1 MADDDDRD
9 FLGHEPT
16 PAELRRLLA
25 TLDPGDETGLHIR
38 LLLTRL
44 LPESDF
50 AEAIGHGE
58 AALAR
63 AGTDF
68 ALRFDL
74 RCELPSRYE
83 RQWESTG
90 SVTDLGHA
98 IGHLSE
104 LAPFF
109 DWAPPLTT
117 LGRLLLAR
125 NEAQRS
131 KDDVE
136 AAVKWLRAAQT
147 MPEADHETQAFL
159 GIALQLRD
167 EGDREA
173 LPLLRDLLANDEL
186 DEPLLDLVTHRLAR
200 LHFNQ
205 HVTSPASLAKLA
217 ALDTAIQH
225 ARSGDPDDPEQVF
238 DLAQMLSRRFS
249 ISMDESDRREAIVLL
264 ERLPP
269 EAMSEFGAGLR
280 ADELSEL
287 YVTYCR
293 NGGPA
298 DVATAIG
305 KLEALKDSGPDESEL
320 VRLALAEAYSIRRSA
335 RQKDVERLLEL
346 LDALPDEEA
355 FIRSWQALARAELAL
370 TGHLADGDPADVSDQ
385 LWRTARANVG
395 DHKTMLTF
403 LVAGTHVLARRH
415 RLHTGDW
422 SPLGAMPDFD
432 AVTGSR
438 HLARMRRWAEVLP
451 EDIAERDEL
460 LASIAILRSHLCGRV
475 SGPDAVEE
483 LDEQQATIEELSKV
497 AVLLRPDD
505 PLRLALRLQL
515 ALQRMNRAAVLG
527 DPPGLE
533 KVLRSLEKLLADCP
547 RGHPLVALVK
557 VLLGT
562 ALLHRHNQFELP
574 VDLQSVRELLLT
586 ADPGDQLDE
595 PIWALAR
602 FTLAR
607 TEVLLGAQTCDQD
620 VLDRGVLRHRE
631 ILDRLALGDTGRH
644 DAVCGLAWSLLIRYL
659 TAGDAADLRAAAEHL
674 QDVRSM
680 PRSENAIY
688 EFHDLE
694 MLETM
699 IGVVGGTDQALE
711 DVLGLG
717 ELLSP
722 EAGTSAEAS
731 AALARLRE
739 ATTGFGPYPEAFRTY
754 LEVIENLRT
763 SNLSAIRD
771 AVQKLKTAAGEE
783 VAEWQTGA
791 VITTMASMAALAVH
805 RTSGDPAALD
815 ESVELLEK
823 SLSDGLLEVPVA
835 LGRIDPLLEAWWLRG
850 TEADI
855 DAAVSTGNSIL
866 RRYARQI
873 LIQRDLADC
882 TFLAA
887 AAAATAVD
895 WARRCVERN
904 RLEPAFTM
912 LEIGRTLRLH
922 AATNL
927 PAALREPAT
936 PVATPESARAKAI
949 TGAEASAIAGGRVT
963 IPDDMRR
970 RALDSSAPHEITSW
984 PPEPVVGEVARALRE
999 LGIDFLVYL
1008 VPGAAGIV
1016 GRAVH
1021 LSCTGEL
1028 GSLDLPDLGPA
1039 DGAPAE
1045 VAASCEW
1052 AWQTAMGRLSVHLAG
1067 AHRIALVP
1075 CGNLDRVPWHAA
1087 RDPVSGR
1094 FLPERLQV
1102 TYAASAYQLGEAARR
1117 PSLLGEAG
1125 TTFVA
1130 DAVDAGIGEQEASY
1144 LAALHPRARVF
1155 GHSSW
1160 PGTTPVSRAALAD
1173 VLLGDH
1179 RPAVLHLACHAVAAP
1194 DPVNARIGS
1203 GTSALSVLDLLGSAA
1218 RHPERAPGGL
1228 VVAAACETDLGGSSD
1243 EGLSIATALLATGAS
1258 SVIGTKWRVSTHQT
1272 AVLMCHFHREL
1283 RSGRSPSEA
1292 LHATQLWAI
1301 DPHRPP
1307 LEGLPAELAA
1317 TAASAALCHPQF
1329 WAAFTHHGR

>member
-1 MADDDDRD
+1 MDDDDWA
-9 FLGHEPT
+9 FLGHEPNT
-16 PAELRRLLA
+16 AELRRLLA
-25 TLDPGDETGLHIR
+25 TLDPDDETGLHIR

-44 LPESDF
+44 LPESEY

-58 AALAR
+58 AALAG

-68 ALRFDL
+68 ALQFDL

-83 RQWESTG
+83 QRWESTG
-90 SVTDLGHA
+90 SIADLGRA
-98 IGHLSE
+98 IDHLNE

-109 DWAPPLTT
+109 DWAPPLTM
-117 LGRLLLAR
+117 LGRLLLTR

-147 MPEADHETQAFL
+147 MPEAGHETQAFL
-159 GIALQLRD
+159 GIALQLQD
-167 EGDREA
+167 EGEREA
-173 LPLLRDLLANDEL
+173 LPLLRGLLVSNEL
-186 DEPLLDLVTHRLAR
+186 DEPLLDLVTNRLAR
-200 LHFNQ
+200 LHFKQ

-217 ALDTAIQH
+217 ELDTAIQH
-225 ARSGDPDDPEQVF
+225 ARSGDQDDLEQVF
-238 DLAQMLSRRFS
+238 DLAQMLGRRFS
-249 ISMDESDRREAIVLL
+249 ISEDESDRREAIVLL
-264 ERLPP
+264 EGLPA
-269 EAMSEFGAGLR
+269 EAMSEFGAELC

-298 DVATAIG
+298 DMATAIC
-305 KLEALKDSGPDESEL
+305 KLEALKDRGRDESQL

-346 LDALPDEEA
+346 LGELPDKDALIP
-355 FIRSWQALARAELAL
+355 SWQALAQAELVL
-370 TGHLADGDPADVSDQ
+370 TGRLVDGDPADVTAR
-385 LWRTARANVG
+385 LWQTARASVG
-395 DHKTMLTF
+395 DHKTLVTL
-403 LVAGTHVLARRH
+403 LVAGSHVLARRH
-415 RLHTGDW
+415 GLHTGSW

-432 AVTGSR
+432 AVTGPR
-438 HLARMRRWAEVLP
+438 ELARMRGWADALP
-451 EDIAERDEL
+451 EGIAERDEL
-460 LASIAILRSHLCGRV
+460 LASMTILRSHLCGQV

-483 LDEQQATIEELSKV
+483 LDEQQATIEELSKF
-497 AVLLRPDD
+497 AVLLRPRD

-547 RGHPLVALVK
+547 RGHPLVPLVK

-574 VDLQSVRELLLT
+574 VDLRGIRELLLT

-595 PIWALAR
+595 PIWALSR

-620 VLDRGVLRHRE
+620 VLNRGVLRHRE

-659 TAGDAADLRAAAEHL
+659 TAGDAADLRAATEHL
-674 QDVRSM
+674 RDVRSM
-680 PRSENAIY
+680 PRSANAIY
-688 EFHDLE
+688 ESHDLE
-694 MLETM
+694 KLGVM
-699 IGVVGGTDQALE
+699 IDLLGGPDQALE
-711 DVLGLG
+711 DEFGLG

-722 EAGTSAEAS
+722 DAATSAGAT
-731 AALARLRE
+731 AALARLRGV
-739 ATTGFGPYPEAFRTY
+739 ATGFGPYPEAFRTY
-754 LEVIENLRT
+754 LEVIESLRT
-763 SNLSAIRD
+763 SNLTAVRE

-791 VITTMASMAALAVH
+791 VITTMASMTALAVH
-805 RTSGDPAALD
+805 RMSGDPAALD
-815 ESVELLEK
+815 EAVELLEK
-823 SLSDGLLEVPVA
+823 SLADGLLEVPVA
-835 LGRIDPLLEAWWLRG
+835 LGRIEPLLEAWWLRG
-850 TEADI
+850 TDADI
-855 DAAVSTGNSIL
+855 EAAVSTGQSIL

-882 TFLAA
+882 ASLAA
-887 AAAATAVD
+887 TAAATAVD
-895 WARRCVERN
+895 WARRCVEQN
-904 RLEPAFTM
+904 RLEAAFTM

-927 PAALREPAT
+927 PAALREPVT
-936 PVATPESARAKAI
+936 SVATPSQVRANAI
-949 TGAEASAIAGGRVT
+949 AGAEASAIAGGRIT
-963 IPDDMRR
+963 IPDDVRR
-970 RALDSSAPHEITSW
+970 RALDSGDPHEIAPW
-984 PPEPVVGEVARALRE
+984 PPDPVAGEVARALRD

-1008 VPGAAGIV
+1008 VPGAADTV

-1039 DGAPAE
+1039 EQGPGEIGD
-1045 VAASCEW
+1045 SCEW
-1052 AWQTAMGRLSVHLAG
+1052 AWQAAMGRLSAHLSG
-1067 AHRIALVP
+1067 ARRIALVP
-1075 CGNLDRVPWHAA
+1075 CGNLGRVPWHAA
-1087 RDPVSGR
+1087 REPVSGR
-1094 FLPERLQV
+1094 FLLERLQV
-1102 TYAASAYQLGEAARR
+1102 TYASSARQLGEAARR
-1117 PSLLGEAG
+1117 PPLPEEAG

-1144 LAALHPRARVF
+1144 LAALHPRGRFF

-1160 PGTTPVSRAALAD
+1160 PGTTPVSRAVLAD
-1173 VLLGDH
+1173 VLLGAH
-1179 RPAVLHLACHAVAAP
+1179 RPAVLHLACHAVAAA
-1194 DPVNARIGS
+1194 DPVDARIGS
-1203 GTSALSVLDLLGSAA
+1203 GTSAVSVLELLRSAA
-1218 RHPERAPGGL
+1218 RLPEHAPGGL

-1243 EGLSIATALLATGAS
+1243 EGLSVATALLATGAS

-1283 RSGRSPSEA
+1283 HSGRSPSEA

-1307 LEGLPAELAA
+1307 LEGLPAELAT
-1317 TAASAALCHPQF
+1317 TAASATLCEPRF